1 MHVNASDNREIFNII
16 GRRIPHFCQ
25 ISSRPFPSFCE
36 QPVFQLHMAGCTVV
50 VEEDVGV
57 QLDVRITITPNISD

>member
-1 MHVNASDNREIFNII
+1 M

-36 QPVFQLHMAGCTVV
+36 QPVFQLHMAGRTVV

-57 QLDVRITITPNISD
+57 QLDVRISITPNISD